1 MNQKLIIYT
10 HETYPKRGGIANYCH
25 EFANA
30 AASEGFSSEL
40 IGHKNTAYPEDF
52 TRPPTYSIH
61 RGSNRGTH
69 NPDCIWKSRRLIQAK
84 LLENP
89 TAYHVF
95 AEPGPILAL
104 GLLSKNI
111 PANLIYLTL
120 HGSEILKW
128 SRQPIYRMIAERAFS
143 RARQINTVSKPIN
156 ALATAG
162 FPRFKSKFIPVPNAL
177 PEIYRKQQMPEKP
190 LKAGSQMCLLS
201 VGRIDRRKGYDQVIT
216 AISKLPKNQRTSLR
230 YTIAGAEKDKAY
242 YDELVAQAE
251 EAGLAFNIAL
261 NCSQQELKNH
271 YNEADV
277 FILTSQPR
285 KHSIE
290 GFGLVYL
297 EAGSFGLPC
306 IAYKSGGVSDAVL
319 HEKTGLLVEEGNLA
333 ALSRT
338 IEHFLV
344 HPEERLRLGNANYE
358 FSTSRSWRDVVRE
371 SLGRE

>member
-25 EFANA
+25 EFASA
-30 AASEGFSSEL
+30 AANEGFLSEL
-40 IGHKNTAYPEDF
+40 IGHKNSSYPEGF
-52 TRPPTYSIH
+52 TRSATYSIH

-69 NPDCIWKSRRLIQAK
+69 NPDCIWKSSRLARAK

-89 TAYHVF
+89 DAYHLF

-104 GLLSKNI
+104 GLLSKKI
-111 PANLIYLTL
+111 PADLIYITL

-128 SRQPIYRMIAERAFS
+128 SGRSIYRLLAERAFT
-143 RARQINTVSKPIN
+143 RARQINTVSKPVN
-156 ALATAG
+156 ALATEA
-162 FPRFKSKFIPVPNAL
+162 FPQFKSKFIPVPNAL
-177 PEIYRKQQMPEKP
+177 PETYRKEQKPEKS
-190 LKAGSQMCLLS
+190 LRADSQMCLLS

-271 YNEADV
+271 Y
-277 FILTSQPR
+277 S
-285 KHSIE
+285 K
-290 GFGLVYL
+290 
-297 EAGSFGLPC
+297 
-306 IAYKSGGVSDAVL
+306 
-319 HEKTGLLVEEGNLA
+319 
-333 ALSRT
+333 
-338 IEHFLV
+338 
-344 HPEERLRLGNANYE
+344 
-358 FSTSRSWRDVVRE
+358 
-371 SLGRE
+371 